1 MGCGGSKIDDL
12 PLVTLCRERK
22 QLLKEASEHRYA
34 FAAAHVSY
42 FYSLKEVGDA
52 FRKFVEEELVIGGSG
67 SSPDSP
73 VLTLPS
79 DEGKSSSK
87 QRKIRNTSSS
97 TSISH
102 SVDDKLKEE
111 EIHEDSHL
119 HLSSGSDLDTDSDSG
134 HIHIEDSD
142 EDGHEHEHKHEHHER
157 DEPSSSS
164 YNGFNYPYYHAQ
176 QNFAYPPNQQDFSYP
191 PNQQDYAYPPNQ
203 QNYSYPPNQQDFAY
217 PPNQQ
222 TWAYPPDQQDWAYPP
237 NRNYNMYYMKKSAA
251 PAKSVVYEEPE
262 RQYAGS
268 GYGYGYGGPG
278 YPPMYQSGGFFG
290 FSMGSPSGNDQRTSP
305 PAKPRPPPSPP
316 RVSTWDYLNV
326 FDTYDGSS
334 NNYGMYP
341 GSFRYG
347 YRSNSSSPDSTVVRE
362 REGIPPL
369 EDETEPEVY
378 KNEKKKNKINDEM
391 NVNVKSGSNNKNK
404 NVNFGE
410 GTSRSVPMR
419 NASSESPKL
428 EKTEPKEVKGSSGSS
443 LESIVSKSSE
453 EDSVRK
459 KGVSFEVEDSPITT
473 VETESSKPS
482 SLTTLSVHGTRDL
495 QEVVKEIR
503 DEFEIASSYGKE
515 VAVLLEVGKLPYQ
528 RRTTPFLKVIFS
540 RIMYLVAPSMLSS
553 HPPHRRSVRLS
564 SRTMKMAKAYCGDPG
579 KDFDM
584 NSANLSSTLEKLYA
598 WEKKLY
604 KEVKDEEKLR
614 VIYEKQCKRLRM
626 LDDRGAES
634 SKIDATQASIRKLLT
649 KINVCIRAVDSISSR
664 MHKLRDEELRPQLTE
679 LIHGLIRMW
688 RSMLKCH
695 QKQFQAI
702 MESKVRSLKAN
713 TSFRRDSGLKATL
726 DLEMELMNW
735 CSRFNNWVKTQKSYV
750 ESLNGWLLRC
760 LLYEPEE
767 TPDGQV
773 PFSPSRIGAPP
784 IFVICNDWYQAI
796 DRISEKEV
804 TGAMSGFASTL
815 HQLWERQD
823 EEQRQRIKAEYT
835 SKDFEQQLRTLRM
848 ERGKIEHDQ
857 DALSDKTAVSK
868 VSGSGVSPL
877 DDLKVDLDSMKKKLE
892 EEKARHKEAI
902 KLVHNAASS
911 SLQAGF
917 VPIFEALN
925 KFTAEVVKVHEEVR
939 LEHTG
944 NS

>member
-22 QLLKEASEHRYA
+22 EFLKQASEQRYA
-34 FAAAHVSY
+34 LAAAHLSY
-42 FYSLKEVGDA
+42 FYSLKDVGEA

-79 DEGKSSSK
+79 DEGKSSFK
-87 QRKIRNTSSS
+87 QRKIRNSSS
-97 TSISH
+97 ATSISH
-102 SVDDKLKEE
+102 SPDDKLKEE
-111 EIHEDSHL
+111 EIREDSHL
-119 HLSSGSDLDTDSDSG
+119 RLSSGSDFDMDSESG
-134 HIHIEDSD
+134 HIHREDSDED
-142 EDGHEHEHKHEHHER
+142 EDGHEHAHHHEQ
-157 DEPSSSS
+157 DEPSSLS
-164 YNGFNYPYYHAQ
+164 YNGFNYPYNYARQNFSNPPNQ
-176 QNFAYPPNQQDFSYP
+176 QEFSYPPNRQEFAYPPNQQHFAYPPNLQNSAYP
-191 PNQQDYAYPPNQ
+191 PNQQDW
-203 QNYSYPPNQQDFAY
+203 S
-217 PPNQQ
+217 
-222 TWAYPPDQQDWAYPP
+222 YPP
-237 NRNYNMYYMKKSAA
+237 NRNYNSYYMKKSAT

-268 GYGYGYGGPG
+268 GYGYGYSGPG
-278 YPPMYQSGGFFG
+278 YPPMYQNGGFFG
-290 FSMGSPSGNDQRTSP
+290 GSLSAYDQRKSP
-305 PAKPRPPPSPP
+305 TPKPQPPPSPP

-326 FDTYDGSS
+326 FDTYDGSA
-334 NNYGMYP
+334 NIYGMYP
-341 GSFRYG
+341 GSYRYG
-347 YRSNSSSPDSTVVRE
+347 YGSNASSPDSTVVRE

-378 KNEKKKNKINDEM
+378 KNEKKKNKINEEM
-391 NVNVKSGSNNKNK
+391 NANVKSGSNNKK

-419 NASSESPKL
+419 NTSSESPKI
-428 EKTEPKEVKGSSGSS
+428 EKTERNDIKGSSVSS
-443 LESIVSKSSE
+443 AESIVAKSFE
-453 EDSVRK
+453 EDTVRK
-459 KGVSFEVEDSPITT
+459 KGVSFEVEDSSITP
-473 VETESSKPS
+473 VEIESSKSS
-482 SLTTLSVHGTRDL
+482 SLTTWSVHGTRDL

-503 DEFEIASSYGKE
+503 DEFEIASSFGKE
-515 VAVLLEVGKLPYQ
+515 VAMLLEVGKLPYQ
-528 RRTTPFLKVIFS
+528 HRTTPLLKVIFS
-540 RIMYLVAPSMLSS
+540 RIIYLVAPSMLSS
-553 HPPHRRSVRLS
+553 HPPHRRPAWLS

-584 NSANLSSTLEKLYA
+584 NSANLSLTMEKLYA

-614 VIYEKQCKRLRM
+614 VRYEKQCKRLRM

-634 SKIDATQASIRKLLT
+634 GKIDATQASIRKLLT

-664 MHKLRDEELRPQLTE
+664 IHKLRDEELQPQLTE

-713 TSFRRDSGLKATL
+713 TGFQRDSGIKATL
-726 DLEMELMNW
+726 DLEMELINW
-735 CSRFNNWVKTQKSYV
+735 CSRFNTWVNTQKSYV

-773 PFSPSRIGAPP
+773 PFSPSRIGAPS
-784 IFVICNDWYQAI
+784 IFVICNDWYQAM

-823 EEQRQRIKAEYT
+823 EEQRRRIRAEYI
-835 SKDFEQQLRTLRM
+835 SKDFDKQLKTLRM
-848 ERGKIEHDQ
+848 EREKIEHDR

-877 DDLKVDLDSMKKKLE
+877 DDLKVDLDSMKMKLE
-892 EEKARHKEAI
+892 EERAGHKEAI

-939 LEHTG
+939 LDHTG
-944 NS
+944 DL